1 MELDAVLR
9 ERRSMRKYQPDR
21 KVSRELVEEIL
32 KAATLAPSWKN
43 SQTAR
48 YYVVMS
54 DDMLKKVK
62 ETCLPAFNQTN
73 SKDAPVLIVAAFVKN
88 RSGYEND
95 GTPSNELGNGWG
107 CYDLGMHNQNLLLK
121 AKDLGLDTLVMGIRD
136 AGKLRELLSIGEDQ
150 DVAAVIALGYGAAD
164 PQMPK
169 RCTGDCQILLI
180 SAEVRHGQD
189 YESIHSGNGCV
200 GCIVR
205 GFLCKDPWV
214 GAGDIPGRQGPG
226 GTLPGYHGI
235 L

>member
-21 KVSRELVEEIL
+21 KVSREQVEEIL
-32 KAATLAPSWKN
+32 NAATLAPSWKN

-54 DDMLKKVK
+54 DDMLKKIK

-95 GTPSNELGNGWG
+95 GTPSNELVNGWG

-169 RCTGDCQILLI
+169 RCT
-180 SAEVRHGQD
+180 VREIARF
-189 YESIHSGNGCV
+189 Y
-200 GCIVR
+200 
-205 GFLCKDPWV
+205 
-214 GAGDIPGRQGPG
+214 
-226 GTLPGYHGI
+226 
-235 L
+235 

>member
-1 MELDAVLR
+1 MEFNETVMA
-9 ERRSMRKYQPDR
+9 RRSLRAYEEGKT
-21 KVSRELVEEIL
+21 VE
-32 KAATLAPSWKN
+32 KAQMEEMIHFAQLAPSWKN

-54 DDMLKKVK
+54 DDMLKRVK

-169 RCTGDCQILLI
+169 RCT
-180 SAEVRHGQD
+180 VREIARF
-189 YESIHSGNGCV
+189 Y
-200 GCIVR
+200 
-205 GFLCKDPWV
+205 
-214 GAGDIPGRQGPG
+214 
-226 GTLPGYHGI
+226 
-235 L
+235 

>member
-21 KVSRELVEEIL
+21 KVSREQVEEIL

-54 DDMLKKVK
+54 DDMLKNVK
-62 ETCLPAFNQTN
+62 ETCLPSFNQTN
-73 SKDAPVLIVAAFVKN
+73 CKDAAVLIVATFVKN
-88 RSGYEND
+88 RSGYDND

-164 PQMPK
+164 PQMTK
-169 RCTGDCQILLI
+169 RSTVQEI
-180 SAEVRHGQD
+180 ARF
-189 YESIHSGNGCV
+189 Y
-200 GCIVR
+200 
-205 GFLCKDPWV
+205 
-214 GAGDIPGRQGPG
+214 
-226 GTLPGYHGI
+226 
-235 L
+235 

>member
-21 KVSRELVEEIL
+21 KVSREQVEEIL

-54 DDMLKKVK
+54 DDMLKRVK

-169 RCTGDCQILLI
+169 RCM
-180 SAEVRHGQD
+180 VREIARF
-189 YESIHSGNGCV
+189 Y
-200 GCIVR
+200 
-205 GFLCKDPWV
+205 
-214 GAGDIPGRQGPG
+214 
-226 GTLPGYHGI
+226 
-235 L
+235 

>member
-21 KVSRELVEEIL
+21 KVSREQVEEIL
-32 KAATLAPSWKN
+32 NAATLAPSWKN

-95 GTPSNELGNGWG
+95 GTNVTAPAYAVRNARRRR
-107 CYDLGMHNQNLLLK
+107 C
-121 AKDLGLDTLVMGIRD
+121 GIS
-136 AGKLRELLSIGEDQ
+136 GKLRE
-150 DVAAVIALGYGAAD
+150 
-164 PQMPK
+164 
-169 RCTGDCQILLI
+169 
-180 SAEVRHGQD
+180 
-189 YESIHSGNGCV
+189 
-200 GCIVR
+200 
-205 GFLCKDPWV
+205 
-214 GAGDIPGRQGPG
+214 
-226 GTLPGYHGI
+226 
-235 L
+235 

>member
-9 ERRSMRKYQPDR
+9 KRRSMRKYQPDR
-21 KVSRELVEEIL
+21 KVSREQVEEIL

-95 GTPSNELGNGWG
+95 GTPSNELGNGW
-107 CYDLGMHNQNLLLK
+107 
-121 AKDLGLDTLVMGIRD
+121 
-136 AGKLRELLSIGEDQ
+136 
-150 DVAAVIALGYGAAD
+150 AATIW
-164 PQMPK
+164 
-169 RCTGDCQILLI
+169 
-180 SAEVRHGQD
+180 
-189 YESIHSGNGCV
+189 
-200 GCIVR
+200 GCITR
-205 GFLCKDPWV
+205 TFC
-214 GAGDIPGRQGPG
+214 
-226 GTLPGYHGI
+226 
-235 L
+235 

>member
-21 KVSRELVEEIL
+21 KVSREQVEEIL

-136 AGKLRELLSIGEDQ
+136 AGKLR
-150 DVAAVIALGYGAAD
+150 
-164 PQMPK
+164 
-169 RCTGDCQILLI
+169 
-180 SAEVRHGQD
+180 
-189 YESIHSGNGCV
+189 
-200 GCIVR
+200 
-205 GFLCKDPWV
+205 
-214 GAGDIPGRQGPG
+214 
-226 GTLPGYHGI
+226 
-235 L
+235 

>member
-21 KVSRELVEEIL
+21 KVSRGQVEEVL
-32 KAATLAPSWKN
+32 KAAVFAPSWKN

-54 DDMLKKVK
+54 DDMLKTVK
-62 ETCLPAFNQTN
+62 ETCLPSFNPTN
-73 SKDAPVLIVAAFVKN
+73 CKDAPVLIVASGVKN
-88 RSGYEND
+88 RSGDDND

-136 AGKLRELLSIGEDQ
+136 ADKLRELLSIGEDQ
-150 DVAAVIALGYGAAD
+150 EVVSVIALGYGAAD

-169 RCTGDCQILLI
+169 RNMVEEI
-180 SAEVRHGQD
+180 ARF
-189 YESIHSGNGCV
+189 Y
-200 GCIVR
+200 
-205 GFLCKDPWV
+205 
-214 GAGDIPGRQGPG
+214 
-226 GTLPGYHGI
+226 
-235 L
+235 

>member
-21 KVSRELVEEIL
+21 KVSREQVEEIL

-88 RSGYEND
+88 RSGYEMTEPLPMSWETD
-95 GTPSNELGNGWG
+95 GAATIWG
-107 CYDLGMHNQNLLLK
+107 CI
-121 AKDLGLDTLVMGIRD
+121 TRTF
-136 AGKLRELLSIGEDQ
+136 
-150 DVAAVIALGYGAAD
+150 
-164 PQMPK
+164 
-169 RCTGDCQILLI
+169 C
-180 SAEVRHGQD
+180 
-189 YESIHSGNGCV
+189 
-200 GCIVR
+200 
-205 GFLCKDPWV
+205 
-214 GAGDIPGRQGPG
+214 
-226 GTLPGYHGI
+226 
-235 L
+235 

>member
-1 MELDAVLR
+1 MEFEQVLKS
-9 ERRSMRKYQPDR
+9 RRSIRKYKPGQSIS
-21 KVSRELVEEIL
+21 KEMVEHLIE
-32 KAATLAPSWKN
+32 AAILAPSWKN

-54 DDMLKKVK
+54 DDMLKRVK

-169 RCTGDCQILLI
+169 RCT
-180 SAEVRHGQD
+180 VREIARF
-189 YESIHSGNGCV
+189 Y
-200 GCIVR
+200 
-205 GFLCKDPWV
+205 
-214 GAGDIPGRQGPG
+214 
-226 GTLPGYHGI
+226 
-235 L
+235 

>member
-21 KVSRELVEEIL
+21 KVSREQVEEIL

-107 CYDLGMHNQNLLLK
+107 C
-121 AKDLGLDTLVMGIRD
+121 LDTLDMGIRD

-150 DVAAVIALGYGAAD
+150 DVAAVIALGYGATD

-169 RCTGDCQILLI
+169 RCT
-180 SAEVRHGQD
+180 VREIARF
-189 YESIHSGNGCV
+189 Y
-200 GCIVR
+200 
-205 GFLCKDPWV
+205 
-214 GAGDIPGRQGPG
+214 
-226 GTLPGYHGI
+226 
-235 L
+235 